1 MIINNYAIIKTSRQ
15 NGAQFIKKIGDF
27 NENEEL
33 LAICLPFGEPGIDM
47 VKLKEFNN
55 DLFLTCLHHSNNDYG
70 YALIIKLSHMK
81 KELLNPMAMVKSIKK
96 ILDNQNIKSVSE
108 PISISIEKR
117 KIAPIKLRKF
127 ETIISSILMGKK
139 NVLLGTQEDID
150 NFIYLIFE
158 SFPQKAYPFLEFS
171 FPTNSL
177 SENTFISGVVISD
190 SNYDLLDG
198 LGTEKHSIVYFDN
211 KECYGLYSSPFS
223 KKIAKYIQKQEYK
236 KAKKLIQNL
245 FSIAN
250 QNSDIIKPS
259 TLARQ
264 NKISVPDA
272 SLILNLR
279 AKIFDKQP
287 PMNIFEKLIY

>member
-1 MIINNYAIIKTSRQ
+1 
-15 NGAQFIKKIGDF
+15 
-27 NENEEL
+27 
-33 LAICLPFGEPGIDM
+33 
-47 VKLKEFNN
+47 
-55 DLFLTCLHHSNNDYG
+55 
-70 YALIIKLSHMK
+70 MK